1 MRKRW
6 LHAFRDITDTF
17 QEVGGK
23 TRAIIVCDEETEM
36 FELFNAQRQQKRFEL
51 LVRANQHQNL
61 TSPDREENNS
71 RKKLFAEISGGKS
84 VGRINIDREG
94 LSRQPKSSQQYAR
107 PVQSQRLADCEIRL
121 RRLTMHTTNKMPD
134 AEPVLL
140 SSVHVREMASPE
152 DEEPI
157 EWFLLTT
164 LPVETASEAAD
175 LIGHYLQR
183 LRIKDFFK
191 VLKSG
196 CRVEFLLYQEAE
208 QLPLAVA
215 INAVIAWRILGMT
228 LLGRQI
234 PECDPELM
242 FSNAELHFL
251 HDYASVCQNT
261 PILTLSC

>member
-1 MRKRW
+1 M
-6 LHAFRDITDTF
+6 
-17 QEVGGK
+17 
-23 TRAIIVCDEETEM
+23 
-36 FELFNAQRQQKRFEL
+36 
-51 LVRANQHQNL
+51 
-61 TSPDREENNS
+61 
-71 RKKLFAEISGGKS
+71 SGGK
-84 VGRINIDREG
+84 IDREG
-94 LSRQPKSSQQYAR
+94 LSRQPKSSQQHAR

-140 SSVHVREMASPE
+140 SGVHVREMASPE

-251 HDYASVCQNT
+251 HDYASHHQLQPPAKLGDAVSLLAHFGGYHEQFHGSNPGHQIMWQSHTRLPSAVLGHELGYRASLAKGKENTLRDPSYVLCQCD
-261 PILTLSC
+261 ILDKRYAALL